1 MELANRVKKVSPS
14 ATLAI
19 TSKAKRLKSEGK
31 DIVNFGAGEPDFD
44 TPEFIKNVA
53 VESIKSG
60 FTKYTPS
67 TGIPELKKCI
77 SQKFKR
83 DNSLDYPPEQ
93 IAVSCGAK
101 HSIFNTIFSLL
112 NPGDEVIIPLPY
124 WVSYPQMVRLCGG
137 EVKFIPTKQTGGF
150 KIKATDLRKSI
161 GRRSKLLILNSPSNP
176 CGSLYSKQELQAVAE
191 ICTKHSLYVISDEI
205 YEKIIFDD
213 NIHTSLA
220 SINKEIFDLT
230 VTVNGISKAY
240 SMTGWRIG
248 YIGGPEDVIKGVA
261 KIQDH
266 SSSNPNSIAQKAA
279 IAAISSCEDFSSTMC
294 NEFQKRR
301 DYIISRLD
309 KMKKI
314 TYFKPQ
320 GAFYVFC
327 NISKTKLTSL
337 EFSSRLLEEELVAVI
352 PGIGFG
358 LDEYVRISFATSLS
372 EIKKGMDRIEQWE
385 KQL

>member
-1 MELANRVKKVSPS
+1 MELANRVKKVNPS

-137 EVKFIPTKQTGGF
+137 EVKFIPTQQTDGF